1 MRYLCIINGISSLV
15 FVAESLE
22 MARDYMRYYAREN
35 SIPIH
40 RYQIFEVY
48 KIEEVNNHG

>member
-1 MRYLCIINGISSLV
+1 MRYLCIINGTFSLM

-35 SIPIH
+35 GMTIH
-40 RYQIFEVY
+40 RYQIFEAY
-48 KIEEVNNHG
+48 KIEEEKIHG

>member
-1 MRYLCIINGISSLV
+1 MRYLCIINGITSMV

-22 MARDYMRYYAREN
+22 MARDYMRYRAREN
-35 SIPIH
+35 GIQIN

-48 KIEEVNNHG
+48 KLEEAGNHG